1 VETGIPTPHNEDSGQ
16 GLWRRRVHTNS
27 NAGMPEIFSTDLGT
41 GPGCGKPPYGLV
53 SRDDVVSRGPPTVT
67 VGVVRAMF
75 GASFVGRSAD
85 LDAVGA
91 LLAERRLVSVV
102 GEGGVGKTRLAT
114 EAAAAQRDQGR
125 QVAWADLAAARTSAG
140 VRDAVMDALPP
151 GADASTLEG
160 LLQARMPRGVL
171 VLDNCEHIVEAA
183 VAVVEAVDRACP
195 DVHVLA
201 TSRERLGVPGEVVHR
216 LQPLALP
223 AHGSTPDEAM
233 RAPAVALLTDR
244 IRDVLGDFRV
254 ENTNVDSVVALAR
267 VVEGSP
273 LGLELAAARAA
284 SLPLD
289 ELADLLPA
297 PLRRAAGS
305 YRGGLARHH
314 SLDASVRWSVD
325 LLSASGRVVLLRL
338 SVFADSFTLATARA
352 VGAGVAGLGSVG
364 VEQVVSELVEAS
376 MVRALPGGRY
386 RLPAAVRFLARDLLA
401 AAGLQDEARDRHA
414 DTVHALVVDEAPPL
428 KQDDQ
433 AAWLA
438 MLDSELPEVRAAMD
452 WHVQRD
458 RPDRAAE
465 MLLAMLDYWHIR
477 GRYAEFT
484 RRTEALLA
492 LPDLSRALRGPVL
505 AITSHEELMA
515 GRLAAAYRL
524 ADQALTSAG
533 MDEYWR
539 ARALMN
545 RAWCGFFSGHGSDA
559 QIWADLDEAERAV
572 RQSGDGGFHVDFL
585 DTRRAALMSHSRSIP
600 AGTELDAAVVARS
613 APLTRMALTGLV
625 FQAYGP
631 ALMDL
636 RLDHRVAIARE
647 ALSQSRVVGYPVYEV
662 MALTSVGTAATLR
675 GDEDQAEQ
683 HLRHAAAIAAD
694 QNLPLFASLAQRWW
708 AFADYRFDR
717 DDTAAQAEHAV
728 DLARV
733 TSTQPDAAAGLWL
746 LGLTRLRSGDTEAA
760 TKILTESS
768 ELSVDPSYPFSR
780 LRAELGL
787 AIVDLRSDRFQQALD
802 RVHESMGVALRLGDR
817 LGLAASL
824 DHLGL
829 LESVRGAHDRAGR
842 LIGAVDALHAA
853 TSVARLPF
861 EAELRAE
868 AVEGLERAIGPQA
881 AAEAISAGTSLTV
894 EEAAR
899 LARRARGAR
908 KRPPTGWD
916 SLTPAERDVVDL
928 AASGLTTPQIA
939 ARLFVS
945 PNTVKT
951 HLSQVYA
958 KLDISSRAQ
967 LAAAHTAHA
976 EPS

>member
-1 VETGIPTPHNEDSGQ
+1 
-16 GLWRRRVHTNS
+16 
-27 NAGMPEIFSTDLGT
+27 
-41 GPGCGKPPYGLV
+41 
-53 SRDDVVSRGPPTVT
+53 
-67 VGVVRAMF
+67 MF

-85 LDAVGA
+85 LDAVAA
-91 LLAERRLVSVV
+91 LLVERRLVSVV

-114 EAAAAQRDQGR
+114 EAAAAQREQG
-125 QVAWADLAAARTSAG
+125 QPVAWANLAAARTPAG
-140 VRDAVMDALPP
+140 VRDAVVDALPP
-151 GADASTLEG
+151 GADASSLEG
-160 LLQARMPRGVL
+160 LLRGRMPRGVL
-171 VLDNCEHIVEAA
+171 VLDNCEHVVDAA
-183 VAVVEAVDRACP
+183 VAVVEAVDQACP

-201 TSRERLGVPGEVVHR
+201 TTRERLGVPGEVIHR
-216 LQPLALP
+216 LQPLAVP
-223 AHGSTPDEAM
+223 APGSTSDEAA
-233 RAPAVALLTDR
+233 RAPAVALLADR

-254 ENTNVDSVVALAR
+254 DHTNVDSVVALAR

-289 ELADLLPA
+289 ELAELLPA

-305 YRGGLARHH
+305 YRGGVARHH
-314 SLDASVRWSVD
+314 SLDASVSWSVD
-325 LLSASGRVVLLRL
+325 LLSASGRAMLLRL

-352 VGAGVAGLGSVG
+352 VGDSVATLGSAS

-376 MVRALPGGRY
+376 VVRALPNRRY

-401 AAGLQDEARDRHA
+401 DSGIDGEARDRHA
-414 DTVHALVVDEAPPL
+414 DAVSAMVMADGQRL
-428 KQDDQ
+428 KEDDQ

-438 MLDSELPEVRAAMD
+438 MLDAELPEVRTAMD

-458 RPDRAAE
+458 RPDRAAD

-477 GRYAEFT
+477 GRYVEFT
-484 RRTEALLA
+484 RRSEGLLA
-492 LPDLSRALRGPVL
+492 LPGLSPALRGPVL

-515 GRLAAAYRL
+515 GRLSEAYRL

-572 RQSGDGGFHVDFL
+572 RRSGDGGFHVDFL
-585 DTRRAALMSHSRSIP
+585 DTRRAALMLHSRSIP
-600 AGTELDAAVVARS
+600 AGTELDAAVVART

-625 FQAYGP
+625 FQAFGP

-636 RLDHRVAIARE
+636 RLDHRLAIARQ
-647 ALSQSRVVGYPVYEV
+647 ALSQARTVGYPVYEV
-662 MALTSVGTAATLR
+662 MALTAVGTVATLR
-675 GDEDQAEQ
+675 GDEEQAER
-683 HLRHAAAIAAD
+683 HFRHAAAVAAD
-694 QNLPLFASLAQRWW
+694 QDLPLFASIAQRWW
-708 AFADYRFDR
+708 AFAHYRFDR
-717 DDTAAQAEHAV
+717 DDVAAQAERAV
-728 DLARV
+728 DLARA
-733 TSTQPDAAAGLWL
+733 TSTQSDAAAGLWL

-760 TKILTESS
+760 TTILTESS
-768 ELSVDPSYPFSR
+768 QLSVDPSYPFSR

-787 AIVDLRSDRFQQALD
+787 AVIDLRHDRFQQGLD
-802 RVHESMGVALRLGDR
+802 RVHESMSAASRLGDR
-817 LGLAASL
+817 LGLAAAL

-829 LESVRGAHDRAGR
+829 LESVRGAHDRAAR
-842 LIGAVDALHAA
+842 LIGAVDALHGA

-861 EAELRAE
+861 EAGLRSE
-868 AVEGLERAIGPQA
+868 AAQRLEDAIGVQA
-881 AAEAISAGTSLTV
+881 AGEAISAGRSLTLD
-894 EEAAR
+894 EAAR
-899 LARRARGAR
+899 LARRSRGAR

-916 SLTPAERDVVDL
+916 SLTPTERDVVEL
-928 AASGLTTPQIA
+928 AVSGLTTPQIA
-939 ARLFVS
+939 GRLFVS

-951 HLSQVYA
+951 HLGQVYA

-967 LAAAHTAHA
+967 LATVHT
-976 EPS
+976 EQSQRP

>member
-1 VETGIPTPHNEDSGQ
+1 
-16 GLWRRRVHTNS
+16 
-27 NAGMPEIFSTDLGT
+27 
-41 GPGCGKPPYGLV
+41 
-53 SRDDVVSRGPPTVT
+53 
-67 VGVVRAMF
+67 MF

-114 EAAAAQRDQGR
+114 EAAAAQREQGQR
-125 QVAWADLAAARTSAG
+125 VAWADLAAARTPAG
-140 VRDAVMDALPP
+140 VRDAVVDALPA
-151 GADASTLEG
+151 GADASSLEG
-160 LLQARMPRGVL
+160 LLQARLPRGVL
-171 VLDNCEHIVEAA
+171 VLDNCEHVADAA
-183 VAVVEAVDRACP
+183 VTVVEAVDRACP

-201 TSRERLGVPGEVVHR
+201 TTRERLGVPGEVVHR

-223 AHGSTPDEAM
+223 ASGSTPDEATQ
-233 RAPAVALLTDR
+233 APAVALLTDR

-254 ENTNVDSVVALAR
+254 DDANVDSVVALAR

-284 SLPLD
+284 SLPLN
-289 ELADLLPA
+289 ELAELLPA
-297 PLRRAAGS
+297 PLRQAAGS

-325 LLSASGRVVLLRL
+325 LLSPSGRVMLQRL

-352 VGAGVAGLGSVG
+352 VGDRVATLGSAS

-376 MVRALPGGRY
+376 VVRALPNRRF

-401 AAGLQDEARDRHA
+401 DAGIDDEARDRHA
-414 DTVHALVVDEAPPL
+414 DAVYSLVVGDGQSRTIP
-428 KQDDQ
+428 DQ
-433 AAWLA
+433 STWLA
-438 MLDSELPEVRAAMD
+438 MLDAELPEVRAAMD

-484 RRTEALLA
+484 RRSEDLLL
-492 LPDLSRALRGPVL
+492 LPGLSRALRGPVL

-515 GRLAAAYRL
+515 GRLSEAYRL
-524 ADQALTSAG
+524 ADQALTSPG

-559 QIWADLDEAERAV
+559 QIWADLDEADRVV

-600 AGTELDAAVVARS
+600 AGAELDAAVVARS

-636 RLDHRVAIARE
+636 RLDHRLAIARE
-647 ALSQSRVVGYPVYEV
+647 ALSQAREVGYPVYEV
-662 MALTSVGTAATLR
+662 MALTAVGTVATLR
-675 GDEDQAEQ
+675 GDKEQAER
-683 HLRHAAAIAAD
+683 HLRDAAAVAAD
-694 QNLPLFASLAQRWW
+694 QDLPLFASLAQRWR
-708 AFADYRFDR
+708 AFAHYRFDR
-717 DDTAAQAEHAV
+717 DDTAAQAERAV

-733 TSTQPDAAAGLWL
+733 TSTQSDAAAGLWL

-760 TKILTESS
+760 TTILTESS

-787 AIVDLRSDRFQQALD
+787 AIIDLRQDRFQQALD
-802 RVHESMGVALRLGDR
+802 RVHDAIGIASRLGDR
-817 LGLAASL
+817 LGLAAAL
-824 DHLGL
+824 DHLAL
-829 LESVRGAHDRAGR
+829 LESVRGADDRAGR

-853 TSVARLPF
+853 SSVARLPF
-861 EAELRAE
+861 EAELRAQ
-868 AVEGLERAIGPQA
+868 AVDRLEQAIGPLA
-881 AAEAISAGTSLTV
+881 AAEAIAAGTSLTV

-899 LARRARGAR
+899 LARRSRGAR

-928 AASGLTTPQIA
+928 AVSGLTTPQIA

-967 LAAAHTAHA
+967 LAAVHTAHA
-976 EPS
+976 QHS